1 MFAIYN
7 SVIVAV
13 SLCVLNLLTI
23 SNLSAVEEKNNKTL
37 TITYTCFNEIGVKAK
52 VRCSY
57 IDNEII
63 KLNKSKFGLIF
74 VATPKYFENQLVFNI
89 TEKSR
94 EKIENLAL
102 KAGMKKTE
110 DQKYQGCRIFKYVAM
125 NGVAI
130 NYSVLDGNEI
140 SYKCIY
146 NAIIMTIGQ
155 ENANKVEIDSI
166 ENQLR
171 QE

>member
-1 MFAIYN
+1 MFATYN
-7 SVIVAV
+7 NIFVVII
-13 SLCVLNLLTI
+13 LFFLNFLTT
-23 SNLSAVEEKNNKTL
+23 SDLSAIEEKNVDVI
-37 TITYTCFNEIGVKAK
+37 TIKYICLDEIGVKSK
-52 VRCSY
+52 VRCRY

-74 VATPKYFENQLVFNI
+74 VATREYFPNQLVFYL
-89 TEKSR
+89 TEKSPEIVGKR
-94 EKIENLAL
+94 FLD
-102 KAGMKKTE
+102 AGMRKME
-110 DQKYQGCRIFKYVAM
+110 GQKYQGCRIFRYVAT

-140 SYKCIY
+140 SYRCIY